1 MSTGATLVL
10 PSFPGSEPPDWIRR
24 FLADGGR
31 GIVLF
36 AYNVDDLPALA
47 ASLRRERED
56 VLLAID
62 EEGGDVTRL
71 EWREGSSYPS
81 AAALGALDE
90 PELTEEVAAAIAADL
105 AAAGVNWNL
114 APVADVNVP
123 ANPVIGVRSFGGDS
137 ALVARH
143 VAAAVRGT
151 QRIRVAACAKHFP
164 GHGSTAEDS
173 HLALPALVDP
183 IEAGLEPFRAAIGA
197 GVASIMTAH
206 IKVNVDAAT
215 LDRAILHDLLR
226 VELGFEGAIVAD
238 ALEMKG
244 VSARHDVADAA
255 VLAVEAGTDML
266 IVGHDLGEPEVSR
279 IVAALD
285 ERVSSERLEDAAAR
299 VDALAAFARL
309 CDAPVDRAAALGAAR
324 RALVVDGDV
333 SVAVDPAIVEL
344 RPAANIAAGEAEH
357 GLASRI
363 VREGEPIPDADV
375 YVVRDVHRHPWMEA
389 VDQPGA
395 VVVEIGLPVW
405 RPSAARGY
413 VSSLGGGRASLEAVG
428 SVLMSVGF
436 SSKSG
441 GTGFA
446 GAGAGND
453 DAPRA

>member
-1 MSTGATLVL
+1 MSLGAALVL

-36 AYNVDDLPALA
+36 SYNVDDLPALA
-47 ASLRRERED
+47 ASLRAERDD
-56 VLLAID
+56 VLLALD

-90 PELTEEVAAAIAADL
+90 PALTEEVAAAIAADL
-105 AAAGVNWNL
+105 AAAGVNWNF

-123 ANPVIGVRSFGGDS
+123 ANPVIGVRSFGSDS

-151 QRIRVAACAKHFP
+151 QRVGVAACAKHFP

-173 HLALPALVDP
+173 HLALPALVGP
-183 IEAGLEPFRAAIGA
+183 IEAGLEPFRAAIA
-197 GVASIMTAH
+197 ADVASIMTAH
-206 IKVNVDAAT
+206 IKVNADAAT
-215 LDRAILHDLLR
+215 LDHAVLHDLLR
-226 VELGFEGAIVAD
+226 DELGFDGAIVAD

-244 VSARHDVADAA
+244 VSARHGLVNAA
-255 VLAVEAGTDML
+255 VLAVEAGADAL
-266 IVGHDLGEPEVSR
+266 IVGHDVGEGDTLR
-279 IVAALD
+279 IVEALD
-285 ERVSSERLEDAAAR
+285 ERVSPDRLEEAGAR
-299 VDALAAFARL
+299 VGKLAAFARP
-309 CDAPVDRAAALGAAR
+309 CAAEVDRGAALGAAK
-324 RALVVDGDV
+324 RAVQIAGDI
-333 SVAVDPAIVEL
+333 SFPGEPSIVEL
-344 RPAANIAAGEAEH
+344 RPVANIAAGEAEH
-357 GLASRI
+357 GLAARV

-389 VDQPGA
+389 VDRPGA

-413 VSSLGGGRASLEAVG
+413 VSSLGGGRAALDAVG
-428 SVLMSVGF
+428 SLL
-436 SSKSG
+436 
-441 GTGFA
+441 
-446 GAGAGND
+446 
-453 DAPRA
+453 

>member
-1 MSTGATLVL
+1 MSLGAALVL

-47 ASLRRERED
+47 ASLRAERED

-90 PELTEEVAAAIAADL
+90 PALTEEVAAAIAADL
-105 AAAGVNWNL
+105 AAAGVNWNF

-123 ANPVIGVRSFGGDS
+123 ANPVIGVRSFGSDP
-137 ALVARH
+137 AIVARH

-151 QRIRVAACAKHFP
+151 QRVGVAACAKHFP
-164 GHGSTAEDS
+164 GHGSTVEDS
-173 HLALPALVDP
+173 HLALPALVGP
-183 IEAGLEPFRAAIGA
+183 VEAGLEPFRAAIEA

-206 IKVNVDAAT
+206 IKVNADAAT
-215 LDRAILHDLLR
+215 LDHAVLHDLLR
-226 VELGFEGAIVAD
+226 SELGFDGSIVAD

-244 VSARHDVADAA
+244 VSARHGAVDAA
-255 VLAVEAGTDML
+255 VLAVEAGADVL
-266 IVGHDLGEPEVSR
+266 IVGHDVDASETLR
-279 IVAALD
+279 IVEALD
-285 ERVSSERLEDAAAR
+285 ERVSPDRLAEAAAR
-299 VDALAAFARL
+299 VAALAAFARPRNV
-309 CDAPVDRAAALGAAR
+309 DVDRDAALGAAE
-324 RALVVDGDV
+324 RAVQVDGDI
-333 SVAVDPAIVEL
+333 SFSGEPEIVEL
-344 RPAANIAAGEAEH
+344 RPTANIAAGEAEH
-357 GLASRI
+357 GLAPRI

-389 VDQPGA
+389 VDRPGA

-413 VSSLGGGRASLEAVG
+413 VSSLGGGRASLEAVEG
-428 SVLMSVGF
+428 LL
-436 SSKSG
+436 
-441 GTGFA
+441 
-446 GAGAGND
+446 
-453 DAPRA
+453 

>member
-1 MSTGATLVL
+1 VASPGAALVL

-36 AYNVDDLPALA
+36 AYNVDDLPGLA
-47 ASLRRERED
+47 ASLRAERD
-56 VLLAID
+56 DALLALD

-105 AAAGVNWNL
+105 AAAGVNWNF

-123 ANPVIGVRSFGGDS
+123 ANPVIGVRSFGSDP

-143 VAAAVRGT
+143 VGAAVRGT
-151 QRIRVAACAKHFP
+151 QRVGVAACAKHFP
-164 GHGSTAEDS
+164 GHGSTVEDS
-173 HLALPALVDP
+173 HLALPALVGP
-183 IEAGLEPFRAAIGA
+183 VEAGLEPFRAAIAA

-206 IKVNVDAAT
+206 IKVNADAAT
-215 LDRAILHDLLR
+215 LDHEVLHDLLR
-226 VELGFEGAIVAD
+226 TELGFKGAIVAD

-244 VSARHDVADAA
+244 VSGRHGLVDAA
-255 VLAVEAGTDML
+255 VLAVEAGADAL
-266 IVGHDLGEPEVSR
+266 IVGHDVGETDTMR

-285 ERVSSERLEDAAAR
+285 ERVSPDRLAEAGAR
-299 VDALAAFARL
+299 VAALAAFARPWP
-309 CDAPVDRAAALGAAR
+309 AEVDRVAALGAAA
-324 RALVVDGDV
+324 RAVQVDGDIAF
-333 SVAVDPAIVEL
+333 SGSPSIVEL
-344 RPAANIAAGEAEH
+344 RPVANIAAGEAEH
-357 GLASRI
+357 GLAPRV

-389 VDQPGA
+389 VDRPGA

-413 VSSLGGGRASLEAVG
+413 VSSLGGGRASLHAVE
-428 SVLMSVGF
+428 SLL
-436 SSKSG
+436 
-441 GTGFA
+441 
-446 GAGAGND
+446 
-453 DAPRA
+453 

>member
-1 MSTGATLVL
+1 MSLGAALVL

-47 ASLRRERED
+47 ASLRAERED

-90 PELTEEVAAAIAADL
+90 PALTEEVAAAIAADL
-105 AAAGVNWNL
+105 AAAGVNWNF

-123 ANPVIGVRSFGGDS
+123 ANPVIGVRSFGSDP
-137 ALVARH
+137 AIVARH

-151 QRIRVAACAKHFP
+151 QRVGVAACAKHFP
-164 GHGSTAEDS
+164 GHGSTVEDS
-173 HLALPALVDP
+173 HLALPALVGP
-183 IEAGLEPFRAAIGA
+183 VEAGLEPFRAAIEA

-206 IKVNVDAAT
+206 IKVNADAAT
-215 LDRAILHDLLR
+215 LDHAVLHDLLR
-226 VELGFEGAIVAD
+226 SELGFDGSIVAD

-244 VSARHDVADAA
+244 VSARHGVVDAA
-255 VLAVEAGTDML
+255 VLAVEAGADVL
-266 IVGHDLGEPEVSR
+266 IVGHDVDASETLR
-279 IVAALD
+279 IVEALD
-285 ERVSSERLEDAAAR
+285 ERVSPDRLAEAAAR
-299 VDALAAFARL
+299 VAALAAFARPRNV
-309 CDAPVDRAAALGAAR
+309 DVDRDAALGAAE
-324 RALVVDGDV
+324 RAVQVDGDI
-333 SVAVDPAIVEL
+333 SFSGEPEIVEL
-344 RPAANIAAGEAEH
+344 RPTANIAAGEAEH
-357 GLASRI
+357 GLAPRI

-389 VDQPGA
+389 VDRPGA

-413 VSSLGGGRASLEAVG
+413 VSSLGGGRASLEAVEG
-428 SVLMSVGF
+428 LL
-436 SSKSG
+436 
-441 GTGFA
+441 
-446 GAGAGND
+446 
-453 DAPRA
+453 

>member
-1 MSTGATLVL
+1 MSLGAALVL

-47 ASLRRERED
+47 ASLRAERED

-90 PELTEEVAAAIAADL
+90 PALTEEVAAAIAADL
-105 AAAGVNWNL
+105 AAAGVNWNF

-123 ANPVIGVRSFGGDS
+123 ANPVIGVRSFGSDP
-137 ALVARH
+137 AIVARH

-151 QRIRVAACAKHFP
+151 QRVGVAACAKHFP
-164 GHGSTAEDS
+164 GHGSTVEDS
-173 HLALPALVDP
+173 HLALPALVGP
-183 IEAGLEPFRAAIGA
+183 VEAGLEPFRAAIEA

-206 IKVNVDAAT
+206 IKVNADAAT
-215 LDRAILHDLLR
+215 LDHAVLHDLLR
-226 VELGFEGAIVAD
+226 SELGFDGSIVAD

-244 VSARHDVADAA
+244 VSARHGVVDAA
-255 VLAVEAGTDML
+255 VLAVEAGADVL
-266 IVGHDLGEPEVSR
+266 IVGHDVDASETLR
-279 IVAALD
+279 IVEALD
-285 ERVSSERLEDAAAR
+285 ERVSPDRLAEAAAR
-299 VDALAAFARL
+299 VAALAAFARPRSV
-309 CDAPVDRAAALGAAR
+309 DVDRDAALGAAE
-324 RALVVDGDV
+324 RAVQVDGDI
-333 SVAVDPAIVEL
+333 SFSGEPEIVEL
-344 RPAANIAAGEAEH
+344 RPTANIAAGEAEH
-357 GLASRI
+357 GLAPRI

-389 VDQPGA
+389 VDRPGA

-413 VSSLGGGRASLEAVG
+413 VSSLGGGRASLEAVEG
-428 SVLMSVGF
+428 LL
-436 SSKSG
+436 
-441 GTGFA
+441 
-446 GAGAGND
+446 
-453 DAPRA
+453 

>member
-1 MSTGATLVL
+1 MSLGAALVL

-36 AYNVDDLPALA
+36 SYNVDDLPALA
-47 ASLRRERED
+47 ASLRAERED

-90 PELTEEVAAAIAADL
+90 PALTEEVAAAIAADL
-105 AAAGVNWNL
+105 AAAGVNWNF

-123 ANPVIGVRSFGGDS
+123 ANPVIGVRSYGSDP

-151 QRIRVAACAKHFP
+151 QRVGVAACAKHFP
-164 GHGSTAEDS
+164 GHGSTVEDS
-173 HLALPALVDP
+173 HLALPALVGP
-183 IEAGLEPFRAAIGA
+183 IEAGLEPFRAAIGVD
-197 GVASIMTAH
+197 VASIMTAH
-206 IKVNVDAAT
+206 IKVNADAAT
-215 LDRAILHDLLR
+215 LDHAVLHDLLR
-226 VELGFEGAIVAD
+226 DELGFRGAIVAD

-244 VSARHDVADAA
+244 VSARHGVVDAA
-255 VLAVEAGTDML
+255 VLAVEAGTDVL
-266 IVGHDLGEPEVSR
+266 IVGHDVDEEDTMR

-285 ERVSSERLEDAAAR
+285 ERVSPERLEAAAAR
-299 VDALAAFARL
+299 VGTLASFARPRE
-309 CDAPVDRAAALGAAR
+309 AAIDRGAALGAAE
-324 RALVVDGDV
+324 RAVQIEGDISFDGDP
-333 SVAVDPAIVEL
+333 SIVEL
-344 RPAANIAAGEAEH
+344 RPVANIAAGEAEH
-357 GLASRI
+357 GLAPQI

-389 VDQPGA
+389 VDRPGA

-405 RPSAARGY
+405 RPQAARGY
-413 VSSLGGGRASLEAVG
+413 VSSLGGGRASLEAVE
-428 SVLMSVGF
+428 SLL
-436 SSKSG
+436 
-441 GTGFA
+441 
-446 GAGAGND
+446 
-453 DAPRA
+453 